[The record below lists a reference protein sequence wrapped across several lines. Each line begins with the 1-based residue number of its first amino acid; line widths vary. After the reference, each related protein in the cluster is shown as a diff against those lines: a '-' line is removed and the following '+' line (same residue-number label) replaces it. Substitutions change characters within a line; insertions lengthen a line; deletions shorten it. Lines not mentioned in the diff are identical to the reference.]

1 MILTS
6 TDGQS
11 WTDRAS
17 LITNDLYGIAFG
29 SSEFVGVGF
38 SGAIVSSLD
47 GITWTSRPSGTS
59 HFLSGIAYA
68 NGTFVT
74 VGEAGTILE
83 AAPLTA
89 PTPPTLGPILLLPKG
104 AAQITLTGTAGQRYR
119 LEASTNLE
127 SWAPITDIVLKA
139 TSGEF
144 IDPSATNFSRRF
156 YRAVVGVQ

>member
-47 GITWTSRPSGTS
+47 GINWTSHPSGTS

-68 NGTFVT
+68 NGSFVT

-83 AAPLTA
+83 SAPLTA
-89 PTPPTLGPILLLPKG
+89 PTPPKLGPILLLAKG
-104 AAQITLTGTAGQRYR
+104 AARITLTGATGPRYR
-119 LEASTNLE
+119 IEASTNLD
-127 SWAPITDIVLKA
+127 SWFPITDIVLKA
-139 TSGEF
+139 TTGDF
-144 IDPSATNFSRRF
+144 IDPSATNSTRRF
-156 YRAVVGVQ
+156 YRAVVQ